1 MTSSTRRKET
11 TVFWTVFNAITLAF
25 WVYVLIPFYVV
36 WFVEW
41 LKDKR
46 AIRKDRE
53 RIDQLMA
60 DAEAEREQY
69 RTPANP

>member
-1 MTSSTRRKET
+1 M
-11 TVFWTVFNAITLAF
+11 FWTVFNAITLAL
-25 WVYVLIPFYVV
+25 WVYVLIPFYAV

-46 AIRKDRE
+46 AIRKDRQ

-60 DAEAEREQY
+60 DAEAQREQY